1 MEAKIKAKE
10 LLDKMYYSGRYDDKE
25 DYNPAMAWE
34 RAKQCALIAVDEI
47 LNHHSQ
53 EQGLYRIDTYYWQ
66 QVKTEIGNLGAHLKN
81 RPQYNGWK
89 NNL

>member
-1 MEAKIKAKE
+1 MTPKEKADE
-10 LLDKMYYSGRYDDKE
+10 LIDKMYYIGRYDDKE

-34 RAKQCALIAVDEI
+34 RAKQCALMAVEEI

-66 QVKTEIGNLGAHLKN
+66 QVKSELQSL
-81 RPQYNGWK
+81 
-89 NNL
+89 

>member
-1 MEAKIKAKE
+1 MTAQEKADE
-10 LLDKMYYSGRYDDKE
+10 LIDKMYYIGRYDDKE

-66 QVKTEIGNLGAHLKN
+66 QVKSEL
-81 RPQYNGWK
+81 QSF
-89 NNL
+89 

>member
-1 MEAKIKAKE
+1 MNAKE
-10 LLDKMYYSGRYDDKE
+10 KADELIDKMYYIGRYDDKE

-66 QVKTEIGNLGAHLKN
+66 QVKSELQSL
-81 RPQYNGWK
+81 
-89 NNL
+89 